1 MYFLY
6 YYDHAVNIL
15 LILTMLFITSLF
27 HSIQQSFML
36 RLRYFIVDT
45 TYETLHGE
53 CLSPER

>member
-27 HSIQQSFML
+27 HSIQQS
-36 RLRYFIVDT
+36 IAKVKI
-45 TYETLHGE
+45 LH
-53 CLSPER
+53 C